1 MNRKIPELC
10 ETDAVIPNDSIQ
22 INEKLQPPQND
33 LTNPSYSFKRMNSAL
48 FKILSDLKE
57 SKSKE
62 SSVCSEKGCENDNM
76 LVKDAQHLRL
86 DRCLDS
92 EGIFRKGSDRLK
104 STDMCYQT
112 VFYNCVHES

>member
-1 MNRKIPELC
+1 MNTKIPKLG
-10 ETDAVIPNDSIQ
+10 ETDAVIPNDSLQ
-22 INEKLQPPQND
+22 SNEKLKPPQNG
-33 LTNPSYSFKRMNSAL
+33 LTNPSYCFERMNRAL

-62 SSVCSEKGCENDNM
+62 SSECSEKGSENDVI
-76 LVKDAQHLRL
+76 LEKDAQHLRL
-86 DRCLDS
+86 DRCLNS

-112 VFYNCVHES
+112 VFYNCAHES